1 MLCPKT
7 FYQFFKKKKINF
19 FTGVPD
25 SLLKN
30 FIGILS
36 IYEKENHHIIASNE
50 GAAVAIAA
58 GHYMATKE
66 IPLVYLQNSGL
77 GNIINPILSLADKK
91 VYSIPMIIIIG
102 WRGEPFIKD
111 EPQHIAQGQATISLI
126 KSLKKKYIILS
137 GDIKKDLKKI
147 NQIIFLAKKSSEP
160 VFILIKKDIFNKKI
174 IKKDFRDQKLIS
186 REEAINIIVN
196 NLDDNFRIVA
206 TTGMIS
212 RELYEI
218 RNFRKENHSKDFLTV
233 GSMGYESQ
241 IGLGIAI
248 SKLKKNIKVVCLDG
262 DGSFL
267 MHMGGVATIGSVKP
281 KNFIHIVLNNG
292 SHDSV
297 GGQPTAGFKI
307 NISGIAKS
315 CSYDNCIG
323 NIKDKPSII
332 KSLNFLKSNKGTGF
346 LEILVKNGSRK
357 NLGRPKEKP
366 ITNKKI
372 FMKSI

>member
-1 MLCPKT
+1 
-7 FYQFFKKKKINF
+7 
-19 FTGVPD
+19 
-25 SLLKN
+25 
-30 FIGILS
+30 
-36 IYEKENHHIIASNE
+36 
-50 GAAVAIAA
+50 
-58 GHYMATKE
+58 
-66 IPLVYLQNSGL
+66 
-77 GNIINPILSLADKK
+77 
-91 VYSIPMIIIIG
+91 
-102 WRGEPFIKD
+102 
-111 EPQHIAQGQATISLI
+111 
-126 KSLKKKYIILS
+126 
-137 GDIKKDLKKI
+137 
-147 NQIIFLAKKSSEP
+147 
-160 VFILIKKDIFNKKI
+160 
-174 IKKDFRDQKLIS
+174 
-186 REEAINIIVN
+186 
-196 NLDDNFRIVA
+196 
-206 TTGMIS
+206 MIS

-233 GSMGYESQ
+233 GSMGYASQ

>member
-1 MLCPKT
+1 M
-7 FYQFFKKKKINF
+7 
-19 FTGVPD
+19 
-25 SLLKN
+25 
-30 FIGILS
+30 S
-36 IYEKENHHIIASNE
+36 IYEKENQHIIASNE

-66 IPLVYLQNSGL
+66 IPLIYLQNSGL
-77 GNIINPILSLADKK
+77 GNTINPILSLADKK
-91 VYSIPMIIIIG
+91 VYSIPMIIIVG

-147 NQIIFLAKKSSEP
+147 NQIIFLAKKNSEP

-174 IKKDFRDQKLIS
+174 IKKDLRDQKLIS

-196 NLDDNFRIVA
+196 NLNDNFRIVA

-233 GSMGYESQ
+233 GSMGYASQ

>member
-36 IYEKENHHIIASNE
+36 IYEKENQHIIASNE

-147 NQIIFLAKKSSEP
+147 NQIIFLAKKNSEP

-174 IKKDFRDQKLIS
+174 IKKDLRDQKLIS

-233 GSMGYESQ
+233 GSMGYASQ